1 MAEGLPG
8 GAGGTPTAPAASAQ
22 DAPTLQEIILG
33 TARMMGPRRTLAH
46 TSMLPNGVLSSAFT
60 NAAAGGS
67 AEDFLV
73 YFGDAGDRD
82 IEQTPEERV
91 KRKPGVSGGYEPSDM
106 PDTYT
111 VDSGDKVTTYV
122 QALNRPYTWDTERVT
137 SVIERMREA
146 GLDVK
151 TFDDMNKVWADLVD
165 RAAKTYTF
173 SGGQR
178 KLSPWDMLDLYKSE
192 GAAEGLGGVGGI
204 PFTGTKTQVH
214 RSVNELTEGQVW
226 SVMRS
231 TLQQLLGRD
240 PKDQELRDF
249 TYKANGLAARNPT
262 VTRTSTRYEDGE
274 VVGSSSRSSGGF
286 TADDAAQ
293 AAYEQAQN
301 DPEYAE
307 YQAATTYFNA
317 VMSALGPI
325 GG

>member
-1 MAEGLPG
+1 MATTMGS
-8 GAGGTPTAPAASAQ
+8 GGTTPPTVGGVPT
-22 DAPTLQEIILG
+22 DDPPTLQEIILS
-33 TARMMGPRRTLAH
+33 TARMMGPQRSLAH
-46 TSMLPNGVLSSAFT
+46 TSMLPGGVLGSAFT
-60 NAAAGGS
+60 NAATGGS
-67 AEDFLV
+67 PEDYLV
-73 YFGDAGDRD
+73 YFGDAGDRE
-82 IEQTPEERV
+82 IGQSPEERV
-91 KRKPGVSGGYEPSDM
+91 KRKPGVTGGYEPSDM
-106 PDTYT
+106 PDSYK

-122 QALNRPYTWDTERVT
+122 QALNRPYTWDSDRIL

-146 GLDVK
+146 GLDVNN
-151 TFDDMNKVWADLVD
+151 FDDMNKVWADLVD

-249 TYKANGLAARNPT
+249 TYKANGLAARNPS
-262 VTRTSTRYEDGE
+262 VTRTITRYEDGE